1 MELDCSRRTQGRLMD
16 RVSSSLLQ
24 KLLLQGKTAIV
35 TGAARGIGKNFA
47 KTLAQAGAA
56 SVGIFDVDATGA
68 NDTCHQLQQEYPN
81 TRFIPYAVD
90 VARRE
95 SIHQAIDDF
104 VDGQQDKRLDI
115 ACNNA
120 AIIYSGTD
128 AQYAAEN
135 ASLEQWEK
143 TIQVNL
149 TVGGRDT
156 MDEEKVTGVVLGSIF
171 MLSSGSQVDDT
182 QKVWKNNQHSIN
194 VRTYRQSSS
203 KACGLSYD
211 KSRSGAFDQ
220 NVGRG
225 MGRKRYSRELYISRL
240 YGYLANQL

>member
-1 MELDCSRRTQGRLMD
+1 MCTITLC
-16 RVSSSLLQ
+16 
-24 KLLLQGKTAIV
+24 K
-35 TGAARGIGKNFA
+35 GIGKNFA

-149 TVGGRDT
+149 TGVFLCCQAEAKWMIPRKYGKIINIASMSGHIVNHPQKHVAYHT
-156 MDEEKVTGVVLGSIF
+156 TKAGVVHLTKTLGAEWAEKGIHVNCISPGY
-171 MLSSGSQVDDT
+171 MDT
-182 QKVWKNNQHSIN
+182 WQTSCK
-194 VRTYRQSSS
+194 
-203 KACGLSYD
+203 
-211 KSRSGAFDQ
+211 
-220 NVGRG
+220 
-225 MGRKRYSRELYISRL
+225 
-240 YGYLANQL
+240 